1 MNIAHHKA
9 AKPEKEENM
18 FGAIVLRDIP
28 KEEVRIDLYRR
39 PIQGGFR
46 GFRMVPPG
54 LHYVSVKVRQHY
66 IGFWCW
72 VKPNQVLVRV
82 FDLEN
87 GFEEDA
93 PDVAAHYVELAVGGA
108 MDGAL
113 LPYAHQKFGPWFGLI
128 LHINMEDFPPTIHD
142 NEVSRIGTTRF
153 DTVLKDTHG
162 GNPRSFLAEFQF
174 AFVRW
179 LVSLDTDVED
189 EAAFVRWRH
198 LLLSTYHAGDYRI
211 AELGEL
217 FPKLVD
223 TLFRQFALL
232 SDEWFEPDSFLTKE
246 AGYLVEDMMDS
257 GIPEIAEK
265 GQTFADY
272 LKQRISNA

>member
-1 MNIAHHKA
+1 
-9 AKPEKEENM
+9 M

-39 PIQGGFR
+39 PIQGDFR

-54 LHYVSVKVRQHY
+54 LHYVSVKDHQHH

-72 VKPNQVLVRV
+72 VKPNQVVVRI

-87 GFEEDA
+87 GFKEDTPNTTA
-93 PDVAAHYVELAVGGA
+93 QYAGLALSGS
-108 MDGAL
+108 MDQVL
-113 LPYAHQKFGPWFGLI
+113 FPYAHQKFGSWFGLI
-128 LHINMEDFPPTIHD
+128 LHINKKDFPPTIHD
-142 NEVSRIGTTRF
+142 NEAIQSRTTRF
-153 DTVLKDTHG
+153 DAALKETHG
-162 GNPRSFLAEFQF
+162 GNVESFLAEFQF
-174 AFVRW
+174 GFAQW
-179 LVSLDTDVED
+179 LVSLDTEVED
-189 EAAFVRWRH
+189 EAAFARWRH

-232 SDEWFEPDSFLTKE
+232 PDEWFEPDSFLMRD
-246 AGYLVEDMMDS
+246 AGYLAEDMIDS
-257 GIPEIAEK
+257 GVPEIAEK
-265 GQTFADY
+265 GQAFADY
-272 LKQRISNA
+272 LKQRISSA